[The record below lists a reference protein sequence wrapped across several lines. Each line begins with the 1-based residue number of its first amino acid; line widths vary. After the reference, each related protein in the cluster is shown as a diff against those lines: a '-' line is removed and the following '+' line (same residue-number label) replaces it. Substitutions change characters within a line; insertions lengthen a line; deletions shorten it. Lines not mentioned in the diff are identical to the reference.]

1 PAEPRHESGA
11 DGADGFQQ
19 VANMDAGNGAGRA
32 LELTIMV
39 ARERNDGTVATV
51 FYPGRDQSHHA
62 LVPRL
67 VIDADAA
74 GQSRLVETID
84 KGERLVAHRRLDVAA
99 LVVDAVE
106 RFR

>member
-1 PAEPRHESGA
+1 
-11 DGADGFQQ
+11 
-19 VANMDAGNGAGRA
+19 A

-106 RFR
+106 RFRAAAGGSRVVGEQAFDPDGHVIESPRRI